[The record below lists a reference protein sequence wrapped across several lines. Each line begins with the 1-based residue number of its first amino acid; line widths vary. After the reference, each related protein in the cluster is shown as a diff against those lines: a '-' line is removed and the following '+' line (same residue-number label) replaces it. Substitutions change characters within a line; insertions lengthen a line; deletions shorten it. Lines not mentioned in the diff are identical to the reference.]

1 MNEQTES
8 AVTDSVPLEPP
19 SAILDDAALTK
30 VHPNYKT
37 LKRIGMVF
45 LSLVL
50 MIPAA
55 IVEAL
60 LASGEAN
67 VDWPNGIAL
76 AVWAALALLLIFRV
90 PRRRYDAMGFAI
102 SEDRLRVARG
112 IWFRSDTVVPFGR
125 VQHLDVQRGPLE
137 RLFGLSTLVL
147 HTAGNHNAS
156 VSLPGLEEAQA
167 IAMREEIRDHI
178 KRQTL

>member
-1 MNEQTES
+1 MNDTTEIEEAVAVS
-8 AVTDSVPLEPP
+8 ADPP
-19 SAILDDAALTK
+19 ATIYNDAALTK
-30 VHPNYKT
+30 VHPSYKT
-37 LKRIGMVF
+37 LKRIGMVIIALILALPF
-45 LSLVL
+45 LG
-50 MIPAA
+50 IEGA
-55 IVEAL
+55 IF
-60 LASGEAN
+60 AN
-67 VDWPNGIAL
+67 QDETAIPNGIAL
-76 AVWAALALLLIFRV
+76 AIWAVIALLLIFRL
-90 PRRRYDAMGFAI
+90 PSRRYNAMGFAI

-137 RLFGLSTLVL
+137 RMFGLSTLVL

-156 VSLPGLEEAQA
+156 VSLPGLEEDQA